1 MITKNKCSSSSSIKV
16 QGCSNNIF
24 ILNNNNK
31 KKQRWVK
38 NLDIANFLF
47 HVKVN
52 IHRTVT
58 VRNLRHCHNI
68 TVSCF

>member
-1 MITKNKCSSSSSIKV
+1 MITKKTNV
-16 QGCSNNIF
+16 H
-24 ILNNNNK
+24 LNNNNK